1 MEHVRQ
7 NFCHFGLLFGLLLP
21 NNPGNQNFEKMKQ
34 LSGDIIVLHMCRY
47 HKWQSY
53 DVLFPRYEVRQTEFF
68 CHFGPFFPLLP
79 DQQSNNQNFEEM
91 RKTPEDKNILHNGY
105 DICCTMVRWTDRRTG
120 RKSNIQRWTTHLKIN
135 FITCIFLEILLFKD
149 RAI

>member
-1 MEHVRQ
+1 MQAE
-7 NFCHFGLLFGLLLP
+7 FLSFWTTFWLFTP

-79 DQQSNNQNFEEM
+79 D
-91 RKTPEDKNILHNGY
+91 
-105 DICCTMVRWTDRRTG
+105 
-120 RKSNIQRWTTHLKIN
+120 
-135 FITCIFLEILLFKD
+135 
-149 RAI
+149 